1 MRDEFRR
8 ICLSKVAFIT
18 ASNMP
23 KPDLET
29 TGLVARLSALGCE
42 AAQLT
47 WDSEVDWSGYDLIV
61 LRTPWDYVE
70 RLQEFLTW
78 IRRVDK
84 TTKLLNPAATIEW
97 NVHKRYLLEL
107 QASGVPV
114 VPTTMLTQADQPSI
128 AALLAQFAGSDVV
141 AKPAIGIGAIG
152 ALRCTADN
160 PTMLDHIATLLA
172 NGDVLIQPFLEEVE
186 RAGEVSLIYVNGE
199 YSHAV
204 RKLPKPG
211 DYRVQDHHGGTV
223 EPYEPTKLERS
234 TAEQALKVAPNRTLY
249 ARIDLVQNKG
259 RPVVMELELI
269 EPELFLR
276 FSDAGMNE
284 YIAAVSAAAITAP
297 GSIE

>member
-1 MRDEFRR
+1 MP
-8 ICLSKVAFIT
+8 KVAFIT

-29 TGLVARLSALGCE
+29 SGLVARLSALGCE

-70 RLQEFLTW
+70 RLEEFLTW
-78 IRRVDK
+78 IRRVDE

-97 NVHKRYLLEL
+97 NAHKRYLLEL

-114 VPTTMLTQADQPSI
+114 VATTMLTQADQPSI
-128 AALLAQFAGSDVV
+128 AAFLAQFAGSEVV

-152 ALRCTADN
+152 ALRGAADN
-160 PTMLDHIATLLA
+160 PNMLDHIATLLA
-172 NGDVLIQPFLEEVE
+172 EGDVLIQPFLEEVE

-249 ARIDLVQNKG
+249 ARIDLVQHKG

-284 YIAAVSAAAITAP
+284 YIAAVSAAAFAASGQTAIV
-297 GSIE
+297 SIE